1 MTRFSDATAGRMP
14 RAPLSDRAREL
25 MAVRF
30 RALGE
35 PMRLKILERLFRSP
49 ASVGEILDTVG
60 GTQANVSKH
69 LAVLRTGRLVR
80 GCKEGDR
87 SVYSI
92 ADPVLERA
100 RARSTGRPSPAKPAP
115 KRRPWLLCLPA
126 ESAERS
132 PSSLFSLS
140 RQERVGVRGPQA

>member
-1 MTRFSDATAGRMP
+1 MTRFFDAAAGRMP

-69 LAVLRTGRLVR
+69 LAILRAGKLVR
-80 GCKEGDR
+80 GRKEGNR
-87 SVYSI
+87 TVYSI
-92 ADPVLERA
+92 SDPALERLCAVVCEAVSRDA
-100 RARSTGRPSPAKPAP
+100 RAEAKAVAPSPP
-115 KRRPWLLCLPA
+115 RR
-126 ESAERS
+126 R
-132 PSSLFSLS
+132 
-140 RQERVGVRGPQA
+140 R

>member
-1 MTRFSDATAGRMP
+1 MTRFLDAAAGKTP

-49 ASVGEILDTVG
+49 ASVGEILDDVG

-69 LAVLRTGRLVR
+69 LAVLRMGRLVSGR
-80 GCKEGDR
+80 KDGTR
-87 SVYSI
+87 TVYSI
-92 ADPVLERA
+92 SDPALERLCAVVCEAVSRDA
-100 RARSTGRPSPAKPAP
+100 RAEAKAVAPSPP
-115 KRRPWLLCLPA
+115 RR
-126 ESAERS
+126 R
-132 PSSLFSLS
+132 
-140 RQERVGVRGPQA
+140 R

>member
-1 MTRFSDATAGRMP
+1 MTRFFGAAAGMAS

-69 LAVLRTGRLVR
+69 LAVLRTGKLVR
-80 GCKEGDR
+80 GRKEGNR
-87 SVYSI
+87 TVYSI
-92 ADPVLERA
+92 SDPALERLCAVVCEAVSRDA
-100 RARSTGRPSPAKPAP
+100 RAEARAVAPALTR
-115 KRRPWLLCLPA
+115 KRR
-126 ESAERS
+126 
-132 PSSLFSLS
+132 
-140 RQERVGVRGPQA
+140 

>member
-1 MTRFSDATAGRMP
+1 MTRFLDAAAGRMP

-49 ASVGEILDTVG
+49 ASVGEILDAVG

-80 GCKEGDR
+80 GRKEGNR
-87 SVYSI
+87 TVYSI
-92 ADPVLERA
+92 SDPALERLCAVVCEAVSREA
-100 RARSTGRPSPAKPAP
+100 RAEARAVAPALTR
-115 KRRPWLLCLPA
+115 KRR
-126 ESAERS
+126 
-132 PSSLFSLS
+132 
-140 RQERVGVRGPQA
+140 

>member
-1 MTRFSDATAGRMP
+1 MTRFVGAVGRTP

-25 MAVRF
+25 MAVRV

-80 GCKEGDR
+80 GRKEGTR
-87 SVYSI
+87 TVYSI
-92 ADPVLERA
+92 SDPALERLCAVVCEAVSRDA
-100 RARSTGRPSPAKPAP
+100 RAEAKAVAGSLNRR
-115 KRRPWLLCLPA
+115 RRPA
-126 ESAERS
+126 
-132 PSSLFSLS
+132 
-140 RQERVGVRGPQA
+140 

>member
-1 MTRFSDATAGRMP
+1 MTRFLEATAGRMP

-49 ASVGEILDTVG
+49 ASVGEILDAVG

-69 LAVLRTGRLVR
+69 LAVLRAGRLVR
-80 GCKEGDR
+80 GRKEGNR

-92 ADPVLERA
+92 SDPALERLCAVVCEAVSREA
-100 RARSTGRPSPAKPAP
+100 RAEAKAVAGAQNRR
-115 KRRPWLLCLPA
+115 RRP
-126 ESAERS
+126 
-132 PSSLFSLS
+132 
-140 RQERVGVRGPQA
+140 V

>member
-1 MTRFSDATAGRMP
+1 MTRFISAAVGMASRP
-14 RAPLSDRAREL
+14 PLSDRAREL

-30 RALGE
+30 RDLGE

-80 GCKEGDR
+80 GRKEGNR
-87 SVYSI
+87 TVYSI
-92 ADPVLERA
+92 SDPALERLCAVVCEAVSRDA
-100 RARSTGRPSPAKPAP
+100 RAEAKAVAGVQNRR
-115 KRRPWLLCLPA
+115 RRPA
-126 ESAERS
+126 
-132 PSSLFSLS
+132 
-140 RQERVGVRGPQA
+140 